1 MNRARSIIEEFKGI
15 TGKFPSMRNA
25 QHWVVYPHN
34 PSTNEVV
41 IQCET
46 RIAKVNLDTG
56 KAVLSA
62 NGKTLFVG
70 LDPRTGATVV
80 DTPKDMLDQL
90 KKMKPFSS
98 SQQKVVGESSISED
112 SLDDFLKKLSSATG
126 ASIISR
132 KGNLVVIQ
140 AEDDDSQS
148 LLDMNLKGRA
158 SRGRKILNNKYEWI
172 FKTSNEASDYD
183 IESLADYL
191 ANDSEDSDSPQKE
204 LVSMGLNKKQADAL
218 VSSWFKLDPKQRLKL
233 SLSNKEFFPW
243 IKGILG

>member
-1 MNRARSIIEEFKGI
+1 MSRARSIIEEFKGI

-34 PSTNEVV
+34 PNTNEVV

-56 KAVLSA
+56 KAILSA
-62 NGKTLFVG
+62 NGKSLFVG
-70 LDPRTGATVV
+70 LDPRLGATVV

-98 SQQKVVGESSISED
+98 SQQKVVGEA
-112 SLDDFLKKLSSATG
+112 L
-126 ASIISR
+126 
-132 KGNLVVIQ
+132 
-140 AEDDDSQS
+140 
-148 LLDMNLKGRA
+148 
-158 SRGRKILNNKYEWI
+158 
-172 FKTSNEASDYD
+172 D

-204 LVSMGLNKKQADAL
+204 LVSMGLNTKQADAL